1 MKKHCKKRRN
11 RDLTILMHLENHPN
25 GQMVVIGNPSS
36 QHEERNK
43 LKLRIHGSAFGT
55 CRDTDQKD
63 LLTVIA
69 VGSENRKCL
78 EITLSYH
85 NHSITLSLP
94 FAFKTQKKV
103 ASGPYDTREIRFFRI
118 VSKSAWFPCTT
129 LVRFST
135 NNNGSAAMPNPTAII
150 CNLLWCK
157 CACHSR
163 PAARLSSPKFNLL
176 SH

>member
-1 MKKHCKKRRN
+1 MAPPLEPAVTPTKKICS
-11 RDLTILMHLENHPN
+11 L
-25 GQMVVIGNPSS
+25 SS
-36 QHEERNK
+36 LWEAK
-43 LKLRIHGSAFGT
+43 IF
-55 CRDTDQKD
+55 
-63 LLTVIA
+63 
-69 VGSENRKCL
+69 NRKRL